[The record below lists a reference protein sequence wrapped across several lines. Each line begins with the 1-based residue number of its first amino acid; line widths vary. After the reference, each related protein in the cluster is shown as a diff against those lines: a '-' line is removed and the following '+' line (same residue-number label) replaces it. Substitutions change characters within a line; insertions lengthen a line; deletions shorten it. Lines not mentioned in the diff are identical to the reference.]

1 MLQISRETLIGRI
14 YCSSSIQLASSSVFE
29 AWVLGF
35 FSFLFSALNQSPL
48 SNGHIVFQYSTYTYF
63 ANATLKAPYMSARQY
78 YFGLGWRFR
87 LFGLVQWSLVKCMEH
102 PVPLRICNTH
112 ARIHW
117 EMDRF
122 HHFQFRRHLRRLWM
136 LGTSVWPS
144 RSRCKLSFRR
154 DNDNMPSTCAA

>member
-63 ANATLKAPYMSARQY
+63 ANSDFKGSLHECASILFWLRLTFPFIRISAMVVSKMHGASSTIAYMQYACSDPLGNGQVSSFSIQETFAPPMNVGNLSVAK
-78 YFGLGWRFR
+78 
-87 LFGLVQWSLVKCMEH
+87 SLPM
-102 PVPLRICNTH
+102 
-112 ARIHW
+112 
-117 EMDRF
+117 
-122 HHFQFRRHLRRLWM
+122 
-136 LGTSVWPS
+136 
-144 RSRCKLSFRR
+144 
-154 DNDNMPSTCAA
+154 